1 MGSDVDFHQKFVSG
15 FFFAVR
21 AGKETLALSILVQSK
36 FCEGG
41 KLFLAVFTKKG
52 LNNIVGM
59 KVNPQGVSPGKLS
72 VTPGTGVG
80 FHSQVKWHVRSQL
93 LLCPVFP

>member
-1 MGSDVDFHQKFVSG
+1 MGSDVNFHQKFVSG

-21 AGKETLALSILVQSK
+21 AGKETLPLSIMVRRE

-52 LNNIVGM
+52 LSYIIVSM
-59 KVNPQGVSPGKLS
+59 KVNPQGVSPGKLP

-80 FHSQVKWHVRSQL
+80 LHSQVK
-93 LLCPVFP
+93 